1 MPCSG
6 CGGKGHTPG
15 PSHGHIL
22 GCGASEFNEVPR
34 YSPFTKVE
42 QEKLLHQAMTGALE
56 TSKRKNIKPDEPA
69 FATELAESL
78 AKVLQVNCK
87 E

>member
-6 CGGKGHTPG
+6 CGGKSHTPG

-22 GCGASEFNEVPR
+22 GCGWTQSSGVRR
-34 YSPFTKVE
+34 YNPFSGTE
-42 QEKLLHQAMTGALE
+42 QEEILFDSVNLALK
-56 TSKRKNIKPDEPA
+56 SAAKPGTKG
-69 FATELAESL
+69 FATALADAL
-78 AKVLQVNCK
+78 AKELGDRCK